1 MRARRRSTTSEREP
15 ALELAD
21 QPIEGLER
29 PQILA
34 RFLADRGRL
43 ESVGSTE
50 HEASKVEQSGE
61 RRLSLAEELE
71 RRQRVAVPEPHRLL
85 LGALARLDGA
95 ASEPALDP
103 VDARSGEARIGRA
116 EETVQLTPPAAL
128 PGKPEQRQQGAPELG
143 LVESDL
149 PLDRVG
155 HAEGAERGL
164 ERCPIPLDAG
174 ADEGNLLRARVRAD
188 QRQQLLGDALERPT
202 AAGAFEEAKRAV
214 DFRGFGAR
222 CRGEQPSLEVREGRW
237 AHIGSRRQLLD
248 PRPRELRQVGR
259 RALERS
265 EGGAARLV
273 GKRDRHV
280 GPAGERLE
288 QRPLRAGQV
297 LEAVSEDGPPLPGRQ
312 LAANPFGGRAALEV
326 AVPEAQPVELG
337 PVLAVEPGEI
347 SLELGRLDEPRLEL
361 AQCRRQRFGETG
373 ETRRASPPVQPRMRK
388 CPADDQRPLRV
399 GCDGSMLSPV
409 PGEPTKQ
416 VVERADLTPQQRP
429 TGGEELALDPID
441 VRPVRHDQEGFA
453 RDCVPITLE
462 QKGYF
467 ARVRGSGQQGQGH
480 RPILVPPPD
489 GISYRFALR
498 AESLWPLYA
507 ATDLGRRPRL
517 AAA

>member
-1 MRARRRSTTSEREP
+1 MREAGRPFEGPQRAVELAFPPVRLGQSMRGLLVDGNERGERAQALSVGRSLLDRPGEGGERPPRRRSAHVVFCKKAADLVPEGARFARPTLVVRRLADEIESPRGPRAGRVEEVAVALDRVRSRQPRPAQARVELARRFLVEERRALAAARQRALLEAEHEDDLVAPRAGAQKVDDVYPPRLSSTGSANLGAFERGHDLVRSQRPAEREP
-15 ALELAD
+15 ALELPD

-43 ESVGSTE
+43 ESVGGTE

-95 ASEPALDP
+95 APEPALDP

-116 EETVQLTPPAAL
+116 EETVQLTAPAAL

-237 AHIGSRRQLLD
+237 AHIG
-248 PRPRELRQVGR
+248 
-259 RALERS
+259 
-265 EGGAARLV
+265 
-273 GKRDRHV
+273 
-280 GPAGERLE
+280 
-288 QRPLRAGQV
+288 
-297 LEAVSEDGPPLPGRQ
+297 
-312 LAANPFGGRAALEV
+312 
-326 AVPEAQPVELG
+326 
-337 PVLAVEPGEI
+337 
-347 SLELGRLDEPRLEL
+347 
-361 AQCRRQRFGETG
+361 
-373 ETRRASPPVQPRMRK
+373 
-388 CPADDQRPLRV
+388 
-399 GCDGSMLSPV
+399 
-409 PGEPTKQ
+409 
-416 VVERADLTPQQRP
+416 
-429 TGGEELALDPID
+429 
-441 VRPVRHDQEGFA
+441 
-453 RDCVPITLE
+453 
-462 QKGYF
+462 
-467 ARVRGSGQQGQGH
+467 
-480 RPILVPPPD
+480 
-489 GISYRFALR
+489 
-498 AESLWPLYA
+498 
-507 ATDLGRRPRL
+507 
-517 AAA
+517 